1 MKISSRPRRTA
12 ELLAATVAVAL
23 VLAAGPLWATPATAE
38 STTAIETTAIETTA
52 VETTAIATTALQ
64 QAVDSSVASASA
76 AGIEQ
81 SITVVDRE
89 TGARLASSGGSTQYL
104 SESIVKLFTVA
115 YYEVQAGGEP
125 DDSMVQTLRTMIVNS
140 DDDIESSLWNV
151 DIVPSMA
158 ARYGLADT
166 SNGPRTGPH
175 DWGWELITADDEAK
189 FLYEVLNDPVV
200 APLLLDAMAG
210 TARTGADG
218 SDQYFGMN
226 TLSGDHG
233 SKQGWTDADAGSTE
247 PAEIHSVGWTTKYFV
262 AILQT
267 ADGPYFEEM
276 KGSATAAAQAVF
288 TAEAL
293 PPNGTAPDSPGTPA
307 DETPAAQSTES
318 TATGDAPSQ
327 SPTEAA
333 SAAPLTETASTAATP
348 VPSGGLAPLLSVLR
362 HDFDLLIADLT
373 ELIEGWR

>member
-1 MKISSRPRRTA
+1 MKVPSRPRRAA

-23 VLAAGPLWATPATAE
+23 VLAAWPLAATPANAE
-38 STTAIETTAIETTA
+38 SVTPSKSTAVQTAAIETTAIDPTA
-52 VETTAIATTALQ
+52 VQ
-64 QAVDSSVASASA
+64 QAVDGSVAAASA

-81 SITVVDRE
+81 SIAVVDRE
-89 TGARLASSGGSTQYL
+89 TGVLLAGSGGSTQFL

-115 YYEVQAGGEP
+115 YYEVRAGGQP

-140 DDDIESSLWNV
+140 DDDIESSLWNI

-158 ARYGLADT
+158 TRYGLAGT

-189 FLYEVLNDPVV
+189 FLYEVSNDPVV

-247 PAEIHSVGWTTKYFV
+247 PAEIHSVGWTDKYFV

-267 ADGPYFEEM
+267 ADGPNFEEM
-276 KGSATAAAQAVF
+276 KESATAAAQAVKA
-288 TAEAL
+288 AEAL
-293 PPNGTAPDSPGTPA
+293 PPIGNGPDSLGPPA
-307 DETPAAQSTES
+307 DETPATESTES
-318 TATGDAPSQ
+318 TTTGDAASQ

-333 SAAPLTETASTAATP
+333 SAAPSTAATP

-362 HDFDLLIADLT
+362 HDFDVLIDDMTA
-373 ELIEGWR
+373 LIERWK